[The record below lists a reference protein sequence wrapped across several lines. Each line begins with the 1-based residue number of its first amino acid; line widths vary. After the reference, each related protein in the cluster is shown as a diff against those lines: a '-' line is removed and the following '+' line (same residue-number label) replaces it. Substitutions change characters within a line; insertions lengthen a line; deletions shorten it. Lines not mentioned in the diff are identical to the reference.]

1 MGKGKKFSFVYMPD
15 IIVLY
20 CDAV

>member
-1 MGKGKKFSFVYMPD
+1 MPD